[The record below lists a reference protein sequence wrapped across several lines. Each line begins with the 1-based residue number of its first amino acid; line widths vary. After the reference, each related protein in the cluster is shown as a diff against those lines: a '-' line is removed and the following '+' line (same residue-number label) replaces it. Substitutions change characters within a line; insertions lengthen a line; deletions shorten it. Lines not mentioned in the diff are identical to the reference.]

1 MPVSVIFEGT
11 GDYFQEGVLSG
22 HGEKA
27 SCSLQW
33 VVLNLIIY
41 CGGCT
46 ISVFNQSKDDFL
58 RKLTM
63 LSIMWLNAAFAGFD
77 HQFFRKHTEGYY
89 RWPALIRDAVIIGCV
104 AGYNHACHR
113 ELCKRPRCGCR
124 YPQTP
129 LSG

>member
-1 MPVSVIFEGT
+1 MHVSAIFEGT
-11 GDYFQEGVLSG
+11 GGYFHAGVLSG

-46 ISVFNQSKDDFL
+46 ISVFNQSNDNFL

-63 LSIMWLNAAFAGFD
+63 LSIMWLNVAFAGFD

-89 RWPALIRDAVIIGCV
+89 RV
-104 AGYNHACHR
+104 ACFDQ
-113 ELCKRPRCGCR
+113 RCGDNRVRSGIQPCL
-124 YPQTP
+124 PQRT
-129 LSG
+129 L